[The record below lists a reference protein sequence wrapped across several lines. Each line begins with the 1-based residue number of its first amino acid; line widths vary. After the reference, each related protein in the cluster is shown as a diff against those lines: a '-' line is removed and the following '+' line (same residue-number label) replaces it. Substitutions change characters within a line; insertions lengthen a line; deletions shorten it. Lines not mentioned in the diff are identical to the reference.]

1 MKSVLVSLA
10 FVAASASVLAQ
21 GTPNPAGQAITP
33 EAASAAASSVAAKH
47 EKRVAKKAAKKAK
60 AASAAA
66 SM

>member
-1 MKSVLVSLA
+1 MKAALVSLLLA
-10 FVAASASVLAQ
+10 VASVSVLAQ

-33 EAASAAASSVAAKH
+33 EAASAAEKSVAAKH

>member
-1 MKSVLVSLA
+1 MKSVLVSVLLA
-10 FVAASASVLAQ
+10 GACAAVLAQ

-33 EAASAAASSVAAKH
+33 EAASAAASAVAAKH
-47 EKRVAKKAAKKAK
+47 AKRVAKKAAKKAK